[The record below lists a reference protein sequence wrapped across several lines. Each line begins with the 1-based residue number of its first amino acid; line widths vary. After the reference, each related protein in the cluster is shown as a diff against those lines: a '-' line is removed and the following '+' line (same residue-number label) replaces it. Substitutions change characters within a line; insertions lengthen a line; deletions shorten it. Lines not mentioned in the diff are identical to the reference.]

1 MTMRIATA
9 AELREADRK
18 AIEAFSIP
26 GVCLMQS
33 AGEALARACK
43 GARRVAFLCGK
54 GNNGGDGFV
63 AARHLALAGVAVT
76 VYLTVEPEALTGAAA
91 AHFTPL
97 VAMGVP
103 VLPSAEA
110 NLSAFDLLVDCLLGT
125 GSRGAPTGAVAET
138 ISAANASGVPIL
150 ACDLPSGVS
159 ADTGTVEGVAIQARA
174 TLTLAALKPGLL
186 LYPGAAYAGKVTV
199 AEIGLPWTTP
209 PTQSLTTTAW
219 VRSVLPR
226 RTQSRDANKGSFG
239 KVLVLAGSR
248 GMVGAAVLTATAAL
262 RAGAGLVYLALPE
275 SLVPIVAPM
284 APELVLKPLPETPEG
299 THGGAGAEK
308 ALEPLVAWADALAVG
323 PGLTTN
329 QAVWGL
335 LASLFAK
342 VPCPLVLD
350 ADGLNLLAKGKMPR
364 TKKMGWVL
372 TPHPTELA
380 RLMGATTEEVQANRK
395 AAVGQTAAHYNA
407 VTLLKGAR
415 TLIAEPSGS
424 LYYNRE
430 GSVALATAGSGDVLT
445 GVIAALLASGLSA
458 SDAAR
463 AGAFLHARA
472 GELAEQEIG
481 ASGALASEIRDR
493 IPAARRALDEGRD
506 VDA

>member
-1 MTMRIATA
+1 
-9 AELREADRK
+9 
-18 AIEAFSIP
+18 
-26 GVCLMQS
+26 MQS

-43 GARRVAFLCGK
+43 GAPRVAFLCGK

-76 VYLTVEPEALTGAAA
+76 VYLTVAPAALTGAAA
-91 AHFTPL
+91 AHFAPL
-97 VAMGVP
+97 VALGVT
-103 VLPSAEA
+103 VLPSAKA
-110 NLSAFDLLVDCLLGT
+110 NLGAFDLLVDCLLGT
-125 GSRGAPTGAVAET
+125 GSRGAPTGAVAEAIT
-138 ISAANASGVPIL
+138 AANASGVSIL

-159 ADTGTVEGVAIQARA
+159 ADTGKVEGVAIQARE

-186 LYPGAAYAGKVTV
+186 LYPGAAHAGKVTV
-199 AEIGLPWTTP
+199 AEIGLPWATP

-226 RTQSRDANKGSFG
+226 RTQGRDANKGSFG

-262 RAGAGLVYLALPE
+262 RAGAGLVQLALPE
-275 SLVPIVAPM
+275 SLVPVVAPM
-284 APELVLKPLPETPEG
+284 APELVLKPLPETPDG
-299 THGGAGAEK
+299 THGGEGAEK
-308 ALEPLVAWADALAVG
+308 ALESLVAWADALAVG
-323 PGLTTN
+323 PGLTTHP
-329 QAVWGL
+329 AVGAL
-335 LASLFAK
+335 LASLPPK
-342 VPCPLVLD
+342 PLVLD
-350 ADGLNLLAKGKMPR
+350 ADGLNLLAKGVSVAVN
-364 TKKMGWVL
+364 GVL

-380 RLMGATTEEVQANRK
+380 RLMGATTEVVQANRQ
-395 AAVGQTAAHYNA
+395 AAVGQAAAHYNA

-481 ASGALASEIRDR
+481 ASGVLASEIRDR
-493 IPAARRALDEGRD
+493 IPAARRELEEGRD
-506 VDA
+506 VDG

>member
-1 MTMRIATA
+1 
-9 AELREADRK
+9 
-18 AIEAFSIP
+18 
-26 GVCLMQS
+26 MQS

-43 GARRVAFLCGK
+43 GARRVAFFCGK

-76 VYLTVEPEALTGAAA
+76 VYLTVAPESLTGAAA
-91 AHFTPL
+91 AHFAPL
-97 VAMGVP
+97 VALGVTI
-103 VLPSAEA
+103 LPSAEVR
-110 NLSAFDLLVDCLLGT
+110 LGAFDLLVDCLLGT
-125 GSRGAPTGAVAET
+125 GARGAPTGAVAQAIT
-138 ISAANASGVPIL
+138 AANASGVPIL

-159 ADTGTVEGVAIQARA
+159 ADTGKVEGVAIQARE

-186 LYPGAAYAGKVTV
+186 LYPGAACAGKVTV

-209 PTQSLTTTAW
+209 PSQSLTTTAW

-226 RTQSRDANKGSFG
+226 RTQNRDANKGSFG

-299 THGGAGAEK
+299 THGGDGAEK
-308 ALEPLVAWADALAVG
+308 ALEPLVAWASALAVG
-323 PGLTTN
+323 PGLTTHP
-329 QAVWGL
+329 ALGAL
-335 LASLFAK
+335 LASLPLK
-342 VPCPLVLD
+342 PLVLD
-350 ADGLNLLAKGKMPR
+350 ADGLNLLAKGPWALGEQ
-364 TKKMGWVL
+364 TIL

-380 RLMGATTEEVQANRK
+380 RLLGTTADAVQAERPE
-395 AAVGQTAAHYNA
+395 AVRHGAQKFGAI
-407 VTLLKGAR
+407 TLLKGAR

-445 GVIAALLASGLSA
+445 GVIAALLAGGLCA

-463 AGAFLHARA
+463 VGAFLHARA

-481 ASGALASEIRDR
+481 ACGTLATEIRDR
-493 IPAARRALDEGRD
+493 IPAARRWLDEGGD